1 MLEKKIQELKQL
13 KNNLVLYKENPAN
26 IRPVI
31 VSMILAL
38 CYYFFSKQLIWIIFF
53 FLLFALFLLF
63 LQAGFIVLKSLF
75 NVAADLSL
83 LLLLS
88 QSYCDISKRP
98 PSSDS
103 ALQGI
108 LFIGLLYVIVEF
120 INSIRKALK
129 EYFKNTRYK
138 GKKNDEIIITLVFI
152 FFAIWVVYAISLVII
167 PILNDSCVYK
177 Q

>member
-1 MLEKKIQELKQL
+1 
-13 KNNLVLYKENPAN
+13 
-26 IRPVI
+26 
-31 VSMILAL
+31 MILSL
-38 CYYFFSKQLIWIIFF
+38 CYYFFSKQLIIIIFF

-88 QSYCDISKRP
+88 QSYCNISNRP
-98 PSSDS
+98 PSSDT

-120 INSIRKALK
+120 IGSLRKALK
-129 EYFKNTRYK
+129 EYFKNTEYK
-138 GKKNDEIIITLVFI
+138 EKKNDKIIITLIFI
-152 FFAIWVVYAISLVII
+152 LFAVWILYAISLVII
-167 PILNDSCVYK
+167 PIVNDSCVYK
-177 Q
+177 K